1 MKDSFKNFWWHLLDR
16 LRDKIDRYLNKDAPK
31 SGEMPADETRQIN
44 FFLMVLKCVLNRVL
58 TDCSF
63 DVGSDSAQAEPLRKA
78 VRDLQDNAYTIGG
91 YMLGGSHM
99 PDNRSECWAV
109 LTDKETGAHHFMSG
123 DEICI
128 TAMRGNRITDCYMI
142 WNVVQRADRTYY
154 LCRQHTLDEAG
165 TLRIRFFIADSTA
178 KEITADIPEWDSF
191 LNVLD
196 SNGAK
201 QRREVVIPNANH
213 IGFGRYKSPV
223 LCLTNRTYGKP
234 LNFGCGEIERKI
246 QRTLDMIR
254 LEYKATRTKLFA
266 DDSIVRDTDENGNS
280 LDACAFDEYLFKVR
294 AKSSESVKGL
304 LESFSPAIRSSAYFD
319 LLTRQLEEYQALMG
333 VQELITHE
341 RTTAGATAT
350 EVKALNTNNI
360 AMENAVRK
368 AFGVGNADTLSAD
381 SLYYGIRTDLW
392 SYDETWKDIYEDEQQ
407 TLNNWLA
414 LYNAGVCP
422 LEDVVRYWY
431 PTLDDAQIQEKTAAL
446 KAEKESSTQNS
457 LDAMLNQ

>member
-1 MKDSFKNFWWHLLDR
+1 
-16 LRDKIDRYLNKDAPK
+16 
-31 SGEMPADETRQIN
+31 
-44 FFLMVLKCVLNRVL
+44 
-58 TDCSF
+58 
-63 DVGSDSAQAEPLRKA
+63 
-78 VRDLQDNAYTIGG
+78 
-91 YMLGGSHM
+91 MLGGSHM